1 MTYKTSVERHLLKK
15 LYLLLPKKYSHR
27 KLYNQ
32 MALIVKSLPIISKRN
47 NPNLAQSLLKT
58 EKKLKVTFS
67 NSFYETN
74 KTLNSKS
81 CQEHS
86 RKEKKR
92 MFKKEGKK
100 SSRETK
106 KKHLTNSTTF
116 HEKSFSKLRLSE
128 IFKMT
133 KSIYRKSRGVYI

>member
-86 RKEKKR
+86 RKEKKKNVQER
-92 MFKKEGKK
+92 RKKIIKRNQKEAFDKF
-100 SSRETK
+100 
-106 KKHLTNSTTF
+106 NN
-116 HEKSFSKLRLSE
+116 LS
-128 IFKMT
+128 
-133 KSIYRKSRGVYI
+133 